1 MVFLLTM
8 VFEFV
13 QVVVVQVEGSGEG
26 VIEVEG
32 EVVEVEEVIEVVP
45 LSKLEVVVEEE
56 DSGVDV
62 EAAAG
67 VAVVVAGVE

>member
-45 LSKLEVVVEEE
+45 LSKLEVVVGEE
-56 DSGVDV
+56 DSGVAV

>member
-1 MVFLLTM
+1 M

-13 QVVVVQVEGSGEG
+13 QVVVVQVGGSGEG

-45 LSKLEVVVEEE
+45 LSKLEVAVEEE
-56 DSGVDV
+56 DSGVAV
-62 EAAAG
+62 EVAVG